1 MSDLLTDT
9 RYNGEAAGVTAS
21 LLTRQADPAARTRSV
36 LVIDDERAHRLIL
49 GRAAE
54 AMGMQVSVA
63 AGLEAASMRL
73 EAGPVDVVTLDL
85 SLGDHDRVR
94 LLRELATCRP
104 LPVVILVSGMD
115 DRVRAAT
122 RRLAEA
128 YGLPVAGTLRKPII
142 PSQVQAMLRMIPSAS
157 PLREGPQLAKLE
169 PSDLADGLLNGEITP
184 VFQPKVNMR
193 TMEVIGVEALAR
205 WNSPKFGQVTPDQF
219 IPIAERHGLI
229 AKLTLSVLED
239 SLRARAQWQS
249 LSSCCTVAVNI
260 SPLVLVDPDLPEKI
274 EALLAAHHVPPMA
287 LIAEVTES
295 TMFANP
301 MLATEVLTRL
311 RIKGIGLSID
321 DFGTGHSSLLSLL
334 NMPFSELKIDRS
346 FVAASVADPDARKI
360 VRATVS
366 LGRELGLR
374 IVGEGVETQDV
385 ADVLLEAGCDIGQG
399 WLFGRGMS
407 HDLLMSL
414 LGANALG
421 ATALGAPALGATAH
435 GANTVRSRVPEYG

>member
-1 MSDLLTDT
+1 MSNPLSDT
-9 RYNGEAAGVTAS
+9 SGLSAIPALHAIS
-21 LLTRQADPAARTRSV
+21 DPGQGQEFPGQRSV

-54 AMGMQVSVA
+54 AMGMKVSVA
-63 AGLEAASMRL
+63 AGLEAASSRL

-85 SLGDHDRVR
+85 SLGDQDSVR
-94 LLRELATCRP
+94 LLRELAACHP
-104 LPVVILVSGMD
+104 VPVVILVSGMD

-142 PSQVQAMLRMIPSAS
+142 PSQVQAMLRMIPAANPVSEV
-157 PLREGPQLAKLE
+157 RPQMVLE
-169 PSDLADGLLNGEITP
+169 PSDLADGLRHREITP
-184 VFQPKVNMR
+184 VFQPKVDMR
-193 TMEVIGVEALAR
+193 TMDVIGVEALAR
-205 WNSPKFGQVTPDQF
+205 WNSPTFGRVMPDQF
-219 IPIAERHGLI
+219 IPLAERHGLI
-229 AKLTLSVLED
+229 AKLTLSVLEA

-249 LSSCCTVAVNI
+249 LSAGCTVAVNI

-274 EALLAAHHVPPMA
+274 EALLATYHVPPMA

-346 FVAASVADPDARKI
+346 FVAACVADPDARKI

-407 HDLLMSL
+407 HDRLMNL
-414 LGANALG
+414 LGANLLG
-421 ATALGAPALGATAH
+421 PESASA
-435 GANTVRSRVPEYG
+435 SRIPHYG

>member
-1 MSDLLTDT
+1 MVGI
-9 RYNGEAAGVTAS
+9 GED
-21 LLTRQADPAARTRSV
+21 RQV
-36 LVIDDERAHRLIL
+36 
-49 GRAAE
+49 
-54 AMGMQVSVA
+54 
-63 AGLEAASMRL
+63 
-73 EAGPVDVVTLDL
+73 AGPVDTL
-85 SLGDHDRVR
+85 R
-94 LLRELATCRP
+94 LLRELAACRP

-142 PSQVQAMLRMIPSAS
+142 PSQVQAMLRMIPSIT
-157 PLREGPQLAKLE
+157 PVREERQRAALE
-169 PSDLADGLLNGEITP
+169 PGDLAEALHRGEIVP

-193 TMEVIGVEALAR
+193 SGEVIGVEALAR
-205 WNSPKFGQVTPDQF
+205 WQSARLGAVTPDQF
-219 IPIAERHGLI
+219 IPLAERHGLI
-229 AKLTLSVLED
+229 AMLTLSVLEA

-249 LSSCCTVAVNI
+249 LSAGCTVAVNI

-374 IVGEGVETQDV
+374 IGVETQDV

-407 HDLLMSL
+407 PDRLMNL
-414 LGANALG
+414 LGG
-421 ATALGAPALGATAH
+421 ADAGRPK
-435 GANTVRSRVPEYG
+435 VPEYG